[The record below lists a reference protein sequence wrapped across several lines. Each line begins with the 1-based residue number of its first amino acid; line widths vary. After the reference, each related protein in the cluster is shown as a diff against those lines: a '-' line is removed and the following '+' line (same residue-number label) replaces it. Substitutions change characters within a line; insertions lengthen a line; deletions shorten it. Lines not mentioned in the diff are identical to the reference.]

1 MKLFWFLIL
10 LIPFIGNYVSNDT
23 GILLVTIVTC
33 FFLFKSLFLS
43 ITKIFNMILV
53 FASFDFFLKQTSFLP
68 LWDFTKIIILLFSVI
83 IFFKSKIRDSLSICI
98 IPIFLLLSWI
108 FFSFE
113 KDALSY
119 IYPWVSFALLFSS
132 LSHKNIDIN
141 KIFKKD
147 YIIFIGYGVT
157 AIFLIFFKSDFD
169 QLDYGSGRFS
179 NNSTIGFSANQFTN
193 FCCIFFSYFIFKYSK
208 GFYNKKNIDL
218 FFLLTFVTLFLFSLL
233 SLSRGGILSFLI
245 ISCLFIYF
253 KLNYKMFKNLVLAL
267 FIIIP
272 SIIFVNNL
280 SQGSLALRF
289 LGKSSMKLNTEL
301 SSYDTGRTSIILGD
315 LNSFYNNPFFGVG
328 IGNSGDENIY
338 VNVNSHSEFFRFLAE
353 QGIFGILCIIVLF
366 YNLLSIF
373 PFKKENII
381 YFLSVLLFFLVL
393 HQGSSRIS
401 YAFLFVIL
409 FKIYYQEYHFNKSL
423 SSIT

>member
-10 LIPFIGNYVSNDT
+10 LIPFIGNYVSNDI
-23 GILLVTIVTC
+23 GILLVTIIAC

-43 ITKIFNMILV
+43 VNKIFIMILV

-68 LWDFTKIIILLFSVI
+68 LWDFTKIIILLLSFI
-83 IFFKSKIRDSLSICI
+83 IFFKSKIRKSLSICI
-98 IPIFLLLSWI
+98 IPIFMVLNWI
-108 FFSFE
+108 FLSYE
-113 KDALSY
+113 KDSLTY
-119 IYPWVSFALLFSS
+119 LYPWVSFALLFSS

-147 YIIFIGYGVT
+147 YLIFIGYGVT

-193 FCCIFFSYFIFKYSK
+193 FCCIFFTYFIFKYSK
-208 GFYNKKNIDL
+208 GFYNKKSIDL
-218 FFLLTFVTLFLFSLL
+218 FFILTFITLLLYSLL
-233 SLSRGGILSFLI
+233 SLSRGGVLSFLI
-245 ISCLFIYF
+245 IACLFVFF
-253 KLNYKMFKNLVLAL
+253 KLNSKTIKNVILAL
-267 FIIIP
+267 LIIIP
-272 SIIFVNNL
+272 SSIFVNNL

-289 LGKSSMKLNTEL
+289 LGKSSMRSNVTL
-301 SSYDTGRTSIILGD
+301 SSYDTGRSLINLGD

-328 IGNSGDENIY
+328 LGNSGDENIY
-338 VNVNSHSEFFRFLAE
+338 INVNSHSEFYRFIAE
-353 QGIFGILCIIVLF
+353 QGIFGILCLIVLF
-366 YNLLSIF
+366 YNLFSIF

-381 YFLSVLLFFLVL
+381 YYLSVLLFLLVL

-401 YAFLFVIL
+401 YIFLFVIL
-409 FKIYYQEYHFNKSL
+409 FKIYFQQYHFNKSL
-423 SSIT
+423 STKT